1 MVVLLQIWG
10 YVFLESEQIQSQWKK
25 EKREIRWFVWMAY
38 IWLFSFITYLQLL
51 SKHCKRFLFYIYR
64 ELYIFFVFFSIP
76 KETHLGFYI
85 LYCIDIS
92 RGEGCCDIYLV
103 IFFEGMG
110 ALGIFFF
117 VGIGG
122 VIASFC
128 YFLVSPP
135 SPVAWELNVYL
146 LLYCSYWENWFGCFF
161 FIICVMYV

>member
-51 SKHCKRFLFYIYR
+51 SKHCKRFLFHIYR
-64 ELYIFFVFFSIP
+64 ELYIFFCVFLYTKRDTSR
-76 KETHLGFYI
+76 I
-85 LYCIDIS
+85 LYTILYRYFKGGWMLRYLFSDIFW
-92 RGEGCCDIYLV
+92 RNGGFRYL
-103 IFFEGMG
+103 
-110 ALGIFFF
+110 FF

-135 SPVAWELNVYL
+135 SPVA
-146 LLYCSYWENWFGCFF
+146 
-161 FIICVMYV
+161 